1 MASLLTGR
9 DGFIAAPLFV
19 SDMQMKQLLH
29 KLKHLYSGFFFRLLS
44 LHWISLCL
52 GIRSSFFLLSGCI
65 SVSVVIDFL
74 CKQPRIRE
82 KWSTWRG
89 GKESICNLQHH
100 PPTSRHFVSRENG
113 SSQITGWCL
122 QQSPSLSS
130 PCFHDNDMT
139 CLAPQKQGG
148 ETNPSFLTAPKCL
161 LSHPQQF
168 SHRQTQQSE
177 GPATT
182 KHRHLPPTPPP
193 LLAVFSLQTPEQT
206 LSFMKNMRYRTN
218 LICVGRHMPHTHG
231 GWFRR
236 LFRSVLIF
244 HPWKVGGVRVAV
256 VSPSQWQQLPL
267 QRGRRW
273 TGGKSCPAAA
283 QTNHSTYYTSLL
295 ENALRNIQLIFSKN
309 QRECEQFHQ

>member
-19 SDMQMKQLLH
+19 SDMQVKQLLH

-52 GIRSSFFLLSGCI
+52 GIRSCFFLLSGCI

-82 KWSTWRG
+82 NWSTWRG

-182 KHRHLPPTPPP
+182 KHRHLPPPP
-193 LLAVFSLQTPEQT
+193 ATAGCIFTANT
-206 LSFMKNMRYRTN
+206 RAD
-218 LICVGRHMPHTHG
+218 
-231 GWFRR
+231 
-236 LFRSVLIF
+236 SVLYEEHEIP
-244 HPWKVGGVRVAV
+244 H
-256 VSPSQWQQLPL
+256 
-267 QRGRRW
+267 
-273 TGGKSCPAAA
+273 
-283 QTNHSTYYTSLL
+283 
-295 ENALRNIQLIFSKN
+295 
-309 QRECEQFHQ
+309 